1 MRNMIVVISDLHF
14 EEEKNDIISDPAGI
28 HDPIVFRRNVPAVA
42 FEDMM
47 RDVADQARTV
57 GASRIDFVLAGDVFD
72 LYRTQYWFQNDT
84 GLRPYCDN
92 DRVGPGLEAK
102 LIAIL
107 DGIASERD
115 VARSLAVFSRFVRGR
130 YLEDST
136 SEESEQPFGIPTQL
150 HYLPG
155 NHDRLANA
163 TPAIRR
169 RVRELLGLPAGDE
182 PFPHHILSQDPPVLI
197 RHGHEYDR
205 YNFGK
210 DLSHTQIAA
219 ELPLAWY
226 NAATW
231 GDYNTVAVAARLPFL
246 FRKHYTDAGILADLA
261 LQVIYCRIL
270 EFDDVRPQSAVLDF
284 FLNTTV
290 PTKFPNQAGPG
301 PRAVRGPDTVAPG
314 ELFHHREDLQRAMWT
329 KITPV
334 LRELRDEV
342 VKDPYFR
349 SWAWKLF
356 TWKAPLLFL
365 LLRFL
370 PLQLW
375 IARRL
380 GHWLRKHRNSADS
393 GKGSPE
399 SFAAHEI
406 EVHAGQACF
415 VCAGHTHKPQVAHI
429 FTRDDLK
436 RFFTDTGTWRN
447 AVLSAGDERSYG
459 RVNATTYVTFYGRE
473 MDPCGSSPSDH
484 GFEFW
489 TGYDQDWPVDG
500 HDH

>member
-1 MRNMIVVISDLHF
+1 MRNMTVVISDLHF
-14 EEEKNDIISDPAGI
+14 EEEKKDIISDPSGAQE
-28 HDPIVFRRNVPAVA
+28 PINFRRNVPAVA

-47 RDVADQARTV
+47 RDVADQARTN
-57 GASRIDFVLAGDVFD
+57 GAARIDFVLAGDVFD
-72 LYRTQYWFQNDT
+72 LYRTQLWFENDT
-84 GLRPYCDN
+84 GVRPYCDN
-92 DRVGPGLEAK
+92 DKVRPALETK
-102 LIAIL
+102 LLSIL
-107 DGIASERD
+107 DGIAAEAD
-115 VARSLAVFSRFVRGR
+115 VGRSLKVFSRFQRGF
-130 YLEDST
+130 YLGDST
-136 SEESEQPFGIPTQL
+136 SEDSEVAFGMPTQL

-163 TPAIRR
+163 TPAIRN
-169 RVRELLGLPAGDE
+169 RVRSLLGMPAGEE
-182 PFPHHILSQDPPVLI
+182 PFPHYILSADPPVLI

-205 YNFGK
+205 YNFGE
-210 DLSHTQIAA
+210 DLSHTQIKPD
-219 ELPLAWY
+219 LPIAWY

-231 GDYNTVAVAARLPFL
+231 GDYNTVAIAARLPFL
-246 FRKHYTDAGILADLA
+246 FRQVYPDPLILGDLA

-290 PTKFPNQAGPG
+290 PVKFPNEAGPG
-301 PRAVRGPDTVAPG
+301 PRPARAPG
-314 ELFHHREDLQRAMWT
+314 AATPGDIYAHREDLQRAMWA

-334 LRELRDEV
+334 IRRLRDEV
-342 VKDPYFR
+342 LKDPYFR
-349 SWAWKLF
+349 SWSWKLF

-370 PLQLW
+370 PLNLW
-375 IARRL
+375 IARRV
-380 GHWLRKHRNSADS
+380 GRWLRKHRNDAGD
-393 GKGSPE
+393 GKSSPE
-399 SFAAHEI
+399 TFAAHEI
-406 EVHAGQACF
+406 AVHGGQACF

-429 FTRDDLK
+429 FTRNDLK
-436 RFFTDTGTWRN
+436 RFYTDTGTWRN

-473 MDPCGSSPSDH
+473 ADPCQSSHPDH

-489 TGYDQDWPVDG
+489 TGYGQNWPVDG